1 MAILPQIFI
10 VVLSE
15 AYHYVFLLGRYLYR
29 IVFGIWVAFRLVYVT
44 YSARL
49 ICFVVVLEFLL

>member
-1 MAILPQIFI
+1 MAIVPQVFI

-15 AYHYVFLLGRYLYR
+15 AYDYVFLLERYLYR
-29 IVFGIWVAFRLVYVT
+29 MVFGMWVAFRLVYVT

-49 ICFVVVLEFLL
+49 ICFVFVLEFSL

>member
-1 MAILPQIFI
+1 MAILSQVFI
-10 VVLSE
+10 AVLSE
-15 AYHYVFLLGRYLYR
+15 AYDYVFLLGRYLYR
-29 IVFGIWVAFRLVYVT
+29 IVFGMWVAFRLVYVT